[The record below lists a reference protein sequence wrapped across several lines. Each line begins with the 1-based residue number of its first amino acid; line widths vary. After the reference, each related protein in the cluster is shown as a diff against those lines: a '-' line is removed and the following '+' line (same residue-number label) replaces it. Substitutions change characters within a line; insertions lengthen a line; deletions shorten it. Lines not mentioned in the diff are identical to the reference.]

1 MKKNEITPEE
11 VYPNTNAE
19 AEGTL
24 KNRLIGMTL
33 GLFLAHV
40 YVALALYYTS
50 IDDKG
55 YFHTSWLALF
65 GTFVSSMIF
74 CYHIGISK
82 VISEKNNGIYGRY
95 FSPLISPSL
104 WGFVL
109 IVIAVL
115 SVFQWQP
122 WFMPY
127 SVWAWP
133 LTFASIM
140 IGYFIGPVF
149 DRMFVTLGRFSRR
162 A

>member
-1 MKKNEITPEE
+1 MEKDKDKSEEI
-11 VYPNTNAE
+11 YLNTNIE
-19 AEGTL
+19 AEGIL

-40 YVALALYYTS
+40 YVALALYYTY
-50 IDDKG
+50 IDTKG

-82 VISEKNNGIYGRY
+82 IISEKEDGIYGRY
-95 FSPLISPSL
+95 FAPLISPSL

-127 SVWAWP
+127 SALAWP
-133 LTFASIM
+133 LTFVSIL
-140 IGYFIGPVF
+140 IGYFIGPVL
-149 DRMFVTLGRFSRR
+149 DEIFVALRRLSRR

>member
-1 MKKNEITPEE
+1 MNNNRINPEE
-11 VYPNTNAE
+11 IYLNKNTE
-19 AEGTL
+19 AEGIL

-82 VISEKNNGIYGRY
+82 VISEKDNGIYGRY

-109 IVIAVL
+109 VVIAVL

-127 SVWAWP
+127 SAWAWP
-133 LTFASIM
+133 LTFVSIV

-149 DRMFVTLGRFSRR
+149 DRIFKVIGRFFRR
-162 A
+162 V